1 MGKTVLNQSDVEKL
15 FEVVLN
21 SGAYIDTDYKV
32 FEEIVQ
38 EVFAIYDD
46 TEKENE

>member
-1 MGKTVLNQSDVEKL
+1 MGKTVLNQSDVESLYGLLAKRDINDMPDDEFL
-15 FEVVLN
+15 EV
-21 SGAYIDTDYKV
+21 
-32 FEEIVQ
+32 VQ

>member
-15 FEVVLN
+15 
-21 SGAYIDTDYKV
+21 YKLV
-32 FEEIVQ
+32 GPEFMSYHEFEEAVQ